1 MNRIVTPQT
10 ISGQQQL
17 DLKINDVVIARVAS
31 APMKPDVLVDMTL
44 VIVASGIVESGPDAG
59 KQFYTGR
66 NKVDSKKVRSFM
78 SKDVLHLVDD
88 QKNPKNPA
96 QLYQKFSEIVQ
107 AAPHIHS
114 CDASARQQERKENRA
129 YNAFRKACEAL
140 GLNHIE
146 EAKKYGN
153 Y

>member
-1 MNRIVTPQT
+1 MKNANNIPEQHRKTV
-10 ISGQQQL
+10 
-17 DLKINDVVIARVAS
+17 LKRVEKMNDV
-31 APMKPDVLVDMTL
+31 
-44 VIVASGIVESGPDAG
+44 G
-59 KQFYTGR
+59 KMIFGY
-66 NKVDSKKVRSFM
+66 NELKKF
-78 SKDVLHLVDD
+78 DD
-88 QKNPKNPA
+88 QQIQKNPKNPA
-96 QLYQKFSEIVQ
+96 KLYQKFSEIVQ

-146 EAKKYGN
+146 EAKKYGK